1 MAMKAV
7 LKTEREFSDRVK
19 EMSGEML
26 SLCYQCGTCTAS
38 CPMGVPVRRLIRS
51 SQLGLKD
58 FTLANTDLWNCA
70 TCKLCEST
78 CPRGVQIMDILHALR
93 VIGYEEKK
101 SPKKLDEPL
110 WGVYEDANPWGGKK
124 GQRAKWAESL
134 GIKDAAK
141 SKAKYLLYV
150 GCAASFD
157 PRLQKISRSL
167 AKILGE
173 AGVDFGILG
182 EKEDCCGDVIYH
194 IGEEG
199 FLEELVQRN
208 LAEFGKTGADAV
220 ISISPHC
227 FNMFKSVYPKYGKMV
242 PAYHYTEFLSELI
255 EKELLPIVSSENKLD
270 VTYHDPCYLGRYHG
284 IYEEPRKILES
295 LPGAK
300 MTEMAENKGNALC
313 CGGGGGQMWM
323 ESIGE
328 RPSHQRVLQA
338 VESGASVLATSCPY
352 CVQNLEDAAKTKGLA
367 ALQVMD
373 VAEIV
378 ANRIKVKG

>member
-1 MAMKAV
+1 MAMKPILEQEA
-7 LKTEREFSDRVK
+7 EFSKRVG
-19 EMSGEML
+19 EISGEML

-38 CPMGVPVRRLIRS
+38 CPMGVPVRRLIHS

-58 FTLANTDLWNCA
+58 FTLSNSGFWNCA
-70 TCKLCEST
+70 TCKLCETT
-78 CPRGVQIMDILHALR
+78 CPRGVRITDILHALR

-110 WGVYEDANPWGGKK
+110 WGVYEHANPWGGKK
-124 GQRAKWAESL
+124 GERAKWAESL
-134 GIKDAAK
+134 GIKDAEK

-157 PRLQKISRSL
+157 PRLQKITRSL
-167 AKILGE
+167 AKVLGE

-182 EKEDCCGDVIYH
+182 EKENCCGDVIYH

-199 FLEELVQRN
+199 FLEELVQNN
-208 LAEFGKTGADAV
+208 LKEFEKTGAEAL

-227 FNMFKSVYPKYGKMV
+227 FNMFKSVYPKYGKMI
-242 PAYHYTEFLSELI
+242 PAYHYTEILLDFV
-255 EKELLPIVSSENKLD
+255 EKNQLPIVSSDNKLE

-284 IYEEPRKILES
+284 LYEGPRKILEG
-295 LPGAK
+295 LPGTK
-300 MTEMAENKGNALC
+300 LTEMVDNKNNALC

-323 ESIGE
+323 EAIGE
-328 RPSHQRVLQA
+328 RVSHQRVQQA
-338 VESGASVLATSCPY
+338 VDSGASILATSCPY
-352 CVQNLEDAAKTKGLA
+352 CVQNFEDAVKTKGA
-367 ALQVMD
+367 EKMQVMD

-378 ANRIKVKG
+378 AKAMKVKW

>member
-1 MAMKAV
+1 MAMKTV
-7 LKTEREFSDRVK
+7 LRQEPDFSKRVG
-19 EMSGEML
+19 EISGEML

-58 FTLANTDLWNCA
+58 FTLANSDLWNCA
-70 TCKLCEST
+70 TCKLCET
-78 CPRGVQIMDILHALR
+78 ACPRGVQITDILHALR

-124 GQRAKWAESL
+124 SERAKWAENL
-134 GIKDAAK
+134 GIKDAEK
-141 SKAKYLLYV
+141 SKVKYLLYV

-157 PRLQKISRSL
+157 PRLQKITRSL
-167 AKILGE
+167 AKVLGE

-182 EKEDCCGDVIYH
+182 EKENCCGDVIYH

-199 FLEELVQRN
+199 FLEELVQNN
-208 LAEFGKTGADAV
+208 LKEFEKTGAEAV

-227 FNMFKSVYPKYGKMV
+227 FNMFKSVYPKYGKMI
-242 PAYHYTEFLSELI
+242 PAYHYTELLSEFM
-255 EKELLPIVSSENKLD
+255 EKDLLPMVSSDSKLNI
-270 VTYHDPCYLGRYHG
+270 TYHDPCYLGRYHG
-284 IYEEPRKILES
+284 IYEGPRKILES
-295 LPGAK
+295 LPGASI
-300 MTEMAENKGNALC
+300 TEMADNKSNSLC

-338 VESGASVLATSCPY
+338 VDSGASILATSCPY
-352 CVQNLEDAAKTKGLA
+352 CVQNFEDAAKTKGVQN
-367 ALQVMD
+367 LQVMD
-373 VAEIV
+373 LAEIV
-378 ANRIKVKG
+378 ARSIKVKG